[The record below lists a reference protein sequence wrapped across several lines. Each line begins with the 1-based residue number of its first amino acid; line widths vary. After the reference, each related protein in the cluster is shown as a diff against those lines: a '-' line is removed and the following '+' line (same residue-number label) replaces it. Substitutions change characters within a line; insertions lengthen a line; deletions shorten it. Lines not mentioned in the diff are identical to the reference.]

1 MLTRNVC
8 SRPPITIMHVGDIRR
23 AVGEIVSYHKKDWLS
38 PFFGSCNIYLLTFP
52 WPSLLSFVY
61 WIF

>member
-1 MLTRNVC
+1 L
-8 SRPPITIMHVGDIRR
+8 HAGDIRR

-38 PFFGSCNIYLLTFP
+38 PFFGSCNIYLLTLP
-52 WPSLLSFVY
+52 WSSLLSFVY